1 MIEDKIEDK
10 VKAMNANK
18 ENAKSLAKMVK
29 KAMSLTDR
37 LALQVNKYHDEK
49 EYGVMVSLRTWIA
62 VGATNP
68 YLVATSAFRIEPVID
83 NNGDLRGVN
92 IYTGVPKEKENS
104 YNLAKD
110 FAKKFEEKYLGKYKI
125 EIRSS

>member
-92 IYTGVPKEKENS
+92 IYAGFPKEKENS